1 MKLPIAQAL
10 QEYIRKDLSRF
21 HMPGHKGRG
30 EGILKEIYPYDIT
43 EVTGMDSLYQG
54 SGPIAACEE
63 NFRRIYGTKQS
74 LLSAGGATLCIQTM
88 LALVCGLNSKVIIS
102 RNVHLSA
109 VHTMAHLNL
118 TPVWLTP
125 EMDAGEWFL
134 GRYSAASVEKAL
146 KENLDA
152 AGVYSTTP
160 DYFGVMSDVEE
171 IAQVCKK
178 YGTPLMIDNAHGAH
192 LKFYPAQQY
201 GRMHPMDC
209 GADLCADSL
218 HKTLPVLTGGA
229 LLHINNARFIRD
241 ARQRMSM
248 FGSTSPSFPILLSCD
263 LGSQYAAQQAAAEFC
278 RTAEILDSIRRQA
291 ADQGFLLPRG
301 KCDPAKLTLGFGA
314 LGYTPQ
320 TFLAHL
326 HAFGIEPEYVS
337 GSACVFMAS
346 GYNTEKDFSRVREM
360 IRRTKKQPDYIPPSR
375 FPLYFGE
382 QVMSIR
388 EAEFSPHEEILV
400 ENCEGRIA
408 AGVICPCPPGIP
420 VVVSGEKLNKDSIKM
435 LKNYGAVKV
444 NVVK

>member
-1 MKLPIAQAL
+1 
-10 QEYIRKDLSRF
+10 
-21 HMPGHKGRG
+21 
-30 EGILKEIYPYDIT
+30 
-43 EVTGMDSLYQG
+43 
-54 SGPIAACEE
+54 
-63 NFRRIYGTKQS
+63 
-74 LLSAGGATLCIQTM
+74 
-88 LALVCGLNSKVIIS
+88 
-102 RNVHLSA
+102 
-109 VHTMAHLNL
+109 
-118 TPVWLTP
+118 
-125 EMDAGEWFL
+125 
-134 GRYSAASVEKAL
+134 
-146 KENLDA
+146 
-152 AGVYSTTP
+152 
-160 DYFGVMSDVEE
+160 
-171 IAQVCKK
+171 
-178 YGTPLMIDNAHGAH
+178 MIDNAHGAH

-201 GRMHPMDC
+201 GRMHPWTVGRIC
-209 GADLCADSL
+209 ARILCIKPCLFSQEGRCFILTTRGSSA
-218 HKTLPVLTGGA
+218 TLGSVCPCLVPPAPV
-229 LLHINNARFIRD
+229 
-241 ARQRMSM
+241 
-248 FGSTSPSFPILLSCD
+248 FPILLSCD

-388 EAEFSPHEEILV
+388 EAAFSPHEEILV